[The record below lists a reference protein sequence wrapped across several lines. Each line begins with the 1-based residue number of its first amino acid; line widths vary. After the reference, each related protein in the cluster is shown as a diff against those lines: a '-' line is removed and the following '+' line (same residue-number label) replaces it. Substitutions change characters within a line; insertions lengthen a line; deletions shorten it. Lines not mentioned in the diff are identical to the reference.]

1 MVDNVT
7 RRDLLRRSAAATG
20 AVAVGAV
27 GLSGTAAASLDC
39 PRTVDEWRD
48 NYWAFHRSRDGF
60 RLDRSEDSYDSDT
73 AWELLG
79 EDHDADK
86 AVLLAKEVVAAQA
99 NVAAIRTGEGGDCAD
114 AADRIR
120 ETVQAAISWLDC
132 SDGSCADGWDY
143 LAAPE
148 EYGYTYGWRDDRGVD
163 GEPILEELRAFNRGR
178 HCDGCGT
185 GGDAGDSGAAAN
197 ETEGSETTDEER
209 WRPPDP
215 PRWPPAVDESDD

>member
-1 MVDNVT
+1 MSDNVT

-20 AVAVGAV
+20 AVAAGAV

-48 NYWAFHRSRDGF
+48 SYWAFHRSRDGF
-60 RLDRSEDSYDSDT
+60 RLDRSDESYDSDA

-79 EDHDADK
+79 EDHAADK
-86 AVLLAKEVVAAQA
+86 AVLLAREVVAAQA
-99 NVAAIRTGEGGDCAD
+99 NVAAIRSGERGDCGD

-120 ETVQAAISWLDC
+120 ETVQEAVSWLDC

-143 LAAPE
+143 LAASE
-148 EYGYTYGWRDDRGVD
+148 EYEYTYGWQDDRGVG
-163 GEPILEELRAFNRGR
+163 GERILAELRAFNRGE

-185 GGDAGDSGAAAN
+185 GDGQADGTDK
-197 ETEGSETTDEER
+197 SETRDQEQ

-215 PRWPPAVDESDD
+215 PRWPPAVESSDG